1 MQGCSG
7 NCSHGDSCKNVGDNI
22 MLDPLITGLL
32 YFHLSQIIFRLYF
45 LLVSGLT
52 VLPPDE
58 VEVEYEDEEEILVWA
73 LLELANGW
81 PHPASL
87 LHTSPLNTAT
97 VKVSAGDH
105 PLLADS
111 RTQPQH
117 VQCTQHTGHTAIYL
131 GN

>member
-1 MQGCSG
+1 M
-7 NCSHGDSCKNVGDNI
+7 
-22 MLDPLITGLL
+22 
-32 YFHLSQIIFRLYF
+32 
-45 LLVSGLT
+45 SGLT

-73 LLELANGW
+73 LLELAHGW

-111 RTQPQH
+111 SLD
-117 VQCTQHTGHTAIYL
+117 TATACAVYTAHRPHCHLPGQLRNYGIVLLKKLTPTCSVIYANL
-131 GN
+131 HLSKINRN

>member
-1 MQGCSG
+1 MLH
-7 NCSHGDSCKNVGDNI
+7 SHSLACCIVTCQ
-22 MLDPLITGLL
+22 LI
-32 YFHLSQIIFRLYF
+32 SRLYF

-58 VEVEYEDEEEILVWA
+58 VEVEQEDEEEILVWA
-73 LLELANGW
+73 LLELAHGW

-87 LHTSPLNTAT
+87 LHTSPHNTAT

-111 RTQPQH
+111 SLDTATACAVYSTQ
-117 VQCTQHTGHTAIYL
+117 VHTTIYL
-131 GN
+131 GNQLSS

>member
-1 MQGCSG
+1 MLH
-7 NCSHGDSCKNVGDNI
+7 SH
-22 MLDPLITGLL
+22 LL
-32 YFHLSQIIFRLYF
+32 EFFIVTCQIISRLHF

-73 LLELANGW
+73 LLELANGG

-87 LHTSPLNTAT
+87 LHTSPLNTAL
-97 VKVSAGDH
+97 
-105 PLLADS
+105 PLS
-111 RTQPQH
+111 RLELGPSPASRQLPGHSHSMCSVHSTQ
-117 VQCTQHTGHTAIYL
+117 VHTAIYL

>member
-1 MQGCSG
+1 MLH
-7 NCSHGDSCKNVGDNI
+7 SH
-22 MLDPLITGLL
+22 LL
-32 YFHLSQIIFRLYF
+32 EFFIVTCQIISRLHF

-58 VEVEYEDEEEILVWA
+58 VEVEQEDEEEILVWA

-87 LHTSPLNTAT
+87 LHTSTL
-97 VKVSAGDH
+97 
-105 PLLADS
+105 S
-111 RTQPQH
+111 RLELGPSPASRQQPGHSHSMCSVHSTQ
-117 VQCTQHTGHTAIYL
+117 VHTAIYL